1 MQSKMTVP
9 LFLAICAAVA
19 FVLAPIFVG
28 EGMSLHLLFG
38 GLVLALLALSAG
50 DRRAWAYGTVVAV
63 CNPVNSIA
71 TAPYSVLLLAVAL
84 VFASRS
90 QSSGWVHIMRQ
101 WWWRLLAL
109 ALGAAIITLPNWGST
124 EGGLMTS
131 TKMTLCHLGYIVM
144 LPLLLASTMERAHDG
159 VRLIM
164 VLLFA
169 AIGIQALFYFAGEQG
184 TPDSVTVAIWH
195 QDFFMRVGRAF
206 MNYNR
211 TQVCI
216 ILAALV
222 AGSFGLGLG
231 LLRLIQFPLYAAAAI
246 GVFMVMQLASTGS
259 AAAMAMG
266 LAAGALGYLAA
277 RRSAKHWVLAL
288 GLSLIAGTVLTWAVF
303 STENLLA
310 KRIEMKMQA
319 QQIDRIGHW
328 TRSFDRIISSPIGR
342 GWTLEVESR
351 VYCHNDFFVYFLSY
365 GWPAG
370 ILYFAGS
377 MVLLATFARHMLQTD
392 LSQRYRSTLLLAG
405 GATLVVYIANS
416 MTDMLSANVAYYETV
431 WAVILIAATMECVG
445 EENASAAS
453 QMVAAGYYPATE
465 GAY

>member
-1 MQSKMTVP
+1 MQSKMTIP

-19 FVLAPIFVG
+19 FDLAPIFVG
-28 EGMSLHLLFG
+28 DGMMLHLIFG
-38 GLVLALLALSAG
+38 GLVVVLVVLSAG
-50 DRRAWAYGTVVAV
+50 DRRAWAYGTVLTV

-84 VFASRS
+84 VLGSRS
-90 QSSGWVHIMRQ
+90 QNSGWGHIMRQ
-101 WWWRLLAL
+101 LWWRLLAL
-109 ALGAAIITLPNWGST
+109 TLVAAAITLPTWGAT
-124 EGGLMTS
+124 EGGVMTS

-144 LPLLLASTMERAHDG
+144 LPLLLASTMERVQDG

-164 VLLFA
+164 VLLFT
-169 AIGIQALFYFAGEQG
+169 AIGIQALFYFAGERG

-195 QDFFMRVGRAF
+195 QDFFLRVGKAF

-231 LLRLIQFPLYAAAAI
+231 LLRLIQFPIYAAAAI

-266 LAAGALGYLAA
+266 LTAGALGYLAA
-277 RRSAKHWVLAL
+277 RRSAKHWVLAI
-288 GLSLIAGTVLTWAVF
+288 GLSLIAATALTWAVF
-303 STENLLA
+303 STDNLLA

-328 TRSFDRIISSPIGR
+328 TRSIDKIMSSPVGR
-342 GWTLEVESR
+342 GWTLEVEPR

-370 ILYFAGS
+370 ILYFTAS

-416 MTDMLSANVAYYETV
+416 ITDMLSANVAYYETV
-431 WAVILIAATMECVG
+431 WAVILVAATMECVG
-445 EENASAAS
+445 EEDASPAP
-453 QMVAAGYYPATE
+453 QMIAAGYYPAAE